1 VIQQCGILFCLAENF
16 MKRGLLL
23 ILLLATV
30 LRVVAQKTPCTTDP
44 VYRQF
49 DFWIG
54 EWDVYAKNGKKAG
67 DSKIDLI
74 LDSCII
80 LENWKSANA
89 SQGVSYAGK
98 SFNTYNSAT
107 KQWQQTWVD
116 NVGGTTEFL
125 VGHYE
130 DNKMIFR
137 TKPFQFSKDTIAIR
151 KLTFYNLGPDKVRQ
165 HGEISKDNGATWN
178 NEYDLE
184 YRRKK

>member
-1 VIQQCGILFCLAENF
+1 MRKG
-16 MKRGLLL
+16 LL
-23 ILLLATV
+23 ILLAAIMAT
-30 LRVVAQKTPCTTDP
+30 RIEAQKTPCTTDP
-44 VYRQF
+44 IYRQF

-80 LENWKSANA
+80 LENWKSANI
-89 SQGVSYAGK
+89 SQGVYYAGK
-98 SFNTYNSAT
+98 SFNAYNSTT

-125 VGHYE
+125 EGHFD

-137 TKPFQFSKDTIAIR
+137 TRPFQFNRDTMAIR
-151 KLTFYNLGPDKVRQ
+151 KLTFHNLGPDKVRQ
-165 HGEISKDNGATWN
+165 HGEISKDNGVTWTT
-178 NEYDLE
+178 EYDLE

>member
-1 VIQQCGILFCLAENF
+1 
-16 MKRGLLL
+16 MKKYLLPIIMVAAFL
-23 ILLLATV
+23 HAA
-30 LRVVAQKTPCTTDP
+30 AQKTPCTTDP

-80 LENWKSANA
+80 LENWKSASI
-89 SQGVSYAGK
+89 SQGIHYAGK
-98 SFNTYNSAT
+98 SFNTYNST
-107 KQWQQTWVD
+107 TGQWQQTWVD

-125 VGHYE
+125 EGNFE
-130 DNKMIFR
+130 NGKMIFV
-137 TKPFQFSKDTIAIR
+137 TKPYQFSKDTIAIR

-165 HGEISKDNGATWN
+165 HGEISKDKGTTWST
-178 NEYDLE
+178 EYDLE
-184 YRRKK
+184 YRRKKTNKTTH